1 MTVGVIDKAAI
12 HRLLEVIGGD
22 PEDLQELIEDFAEI
36 APELVKNMQTA
47 IQTDDADSLR
57 IAAHSLKSNAK
68 DMGATSLAETS
79 AELERA
85 CNDGDISGAA
95 ADVASIERAVTQAS
109 DALTLIAKTLET

>member
-1 MTVGVIDKAAI
+1 
-12 HRLLEVIGGD
+12 
-22 PEDLQELIEDFAEI
+22 
-36 APELVKNMQTA
+36 MQTA

-79 AELERA
+79 AELEQA